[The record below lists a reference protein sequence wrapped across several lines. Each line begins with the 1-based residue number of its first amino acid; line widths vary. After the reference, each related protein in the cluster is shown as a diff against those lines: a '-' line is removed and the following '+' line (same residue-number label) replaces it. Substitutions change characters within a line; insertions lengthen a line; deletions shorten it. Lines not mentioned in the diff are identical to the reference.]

1 MSGMIGELTS
11 LLSLLFS
18 IHTAYPFLAGVLIIM
33 AGLGAYYKYC
43 PVMSHPRNRVRP
55 LLVGIF
61 CSIALLY
68 YNLGWLS
75 IGHPFSLLLVGGAI
89 AFYGCLSNLAATR
102 PLLWS
107 KTKLDRLN
115 SLVAEGWSWNYDT
128 LFSHKPFYLWDT
140 VECFQYQR
148 AKAKYLQR
156 RGQDRAAWEAYLAIP
171 EDKLLPAER
180 ETLKLEMATHAV
192 SRLGDVNG
200 AKKLLEDVEN
210 KTSPGYLIC
219 SAYVAETEGDWD
231 QSFKLLQEALARCP
245 EGPPSTRAVIYNQFG
260 RMRRLEGNY
269 LDAIYF
275 YQQAAAEAER
285 DTEKDT
291 LHASYQN
298 LILTKMLAG
307 EKMDQ
312 VRPILDAYISRLNLE
327 IVTDWLE
334 LTQLTVDMVRQL
346 GDRTALIEHLTKGYR
361 QLMNR
366 PDIDSGAKIKGNI
379 NILRS
384 MTSTKLLLEEVWENI
399 TADFDA
405 YFLLEMPSR
414 YYVLKEIVYFLDFL
428 RNKRGLNDKEKK
440 VVSRITDYMTQHAGR
455 ELDEYIAGL
464 PPYAV
469 HERCNLYW
477 ERAGVVKR
485 YELPYNFEKVY
496 SLLQDAKDTYRV
508 NGHFIDYARFDLDIA
523 DEALAV
529 QRWDV
534 MQAHAV
540 LAEQSLVRL
549 KNHPVTAEFYLRLAY
564 YWAALQDFRKA
575 CHYFK
580 LFRKAGISIDHYALW
595 LQDYYRVVETLFT
608 PPGRETRG

>member
-1 MSGMIGELTS
+1 MIGELIS
-11 LLSLLFS
+11 LLSLLLS
-18 IHTAYPFLAGVLIIM
+18 LYTAYPLLASVLTI
-33 AGLGAYYKYC
+33 AAVLVLLYWHY
-43 PVMSHPRNRVRP
+43 PVLRHPRFLVR
-55 LLVGIF
+55 LFLVGIL

-75 IGHPFSLLLVGGAI
+75 IGRPFPLLLVGGSLV
-89 AFYGCLSNLAATR
+89 FYGCLSYLAATR

-107 KTKLDRLN
+107 KAKLNRLN
-115 SLVAEGWSWNYDT
+115 SLVAHGWSWNYDT
-128 LFSHKPFYLWDT
+128 LFSHKPFYLWDI
-140 VECFQYQR
+140 VEFFYYQR

-156 RGQDRAAWEAYLAIP
+156 RGQNRAAWEAYLVIP

-192 SRLGDVNG
+192 IFLGDVIK
-200 AKKLLEDVEN
+200 AKKLLEDVKN
-210 KTSPGYLIC
+210 KTSPGYLNC
-219 SAYVAETEGDWD
+219 CAYIAETEGDWD

-245 EGPPSTRAVIYNQFG
+245 EGPPATKAGIYNQFG

-269 LDAIYF
+269 ADAIYF
-275 YQQAAAEAER
+275 YQQATAEAEK

-298 LILTKMLAG
+298 LILTKLLAG
-307 EKMDQ
+307 EKIDQ
-312 VRPILDAYISRLNLE
+312 VSPILDAYISRLNLE

-334 LTQLTVDMVRQL
+334 FTQLKVDIARQL
-346 GDRTALIEHLTKGYR
+346 GDRTALIEHLTEGYR
-361 QLMNR
+361 RLMNR
-366 PDIDSGAKIKGNI
+366 PDIDSEAKIKGEV

-384 MTSTKLLLEEVWENI
+384 MASARLLLEEVWENI
-399 TADFDA
+399 TAHIDT
-405 YFLLEMPSR
+405 YLLLEMPDR
-414 YYVLKEIVYFLDFL
+414 FLCVKEVVYFLDFL
-428 RNKRGLNDKEKK
+428 RNKRALNDKEQE
-440 VVSRITDYMTQHAGR
+440 VASRVTDYMTQRAGR
-455 ELDEYIAGL
+455 ELDDYIAGL

-508 NGHFIDYARFDLDIA
+508 NGHFIKCASVDLDIA

-529 QRWDV
+529 QRGDV
-534 MQAHAV
+534 LKTHAV
-540 LAEQSLVRL
+540 LAEQSLARI
-549 KNHPVTAEFYLRLAY
+549 KNHPAASEFFLRLAY

-575 CHYFK
+575 CHYLK
-580 LFRKAGISIDHYALW
+580 LFRKTGISIDHYALW
-595 LQDYYRVVETLFT
+595 MQEYYRAMETICT
-608 PPGRETRG
+608 QPGREAKG